1 MGFKLLRVRF
11 RKRYRRSQKQ
21 VEAFSA
27 QTEQT
32 IEQQFFS
39 RFNKLRQVR
48 RFVIGWLLLLVLL
61 IGSVLVQTVLLS
73 GYFQSYRPVPGGIY
87 TEGVLGRFTTAN
99 PLFATTDVDV
109 TVSHLIFNGLLTYN
123 AQARLVNDLSS
134 GYSVD
139 AKGTTYTVHL
149 KPNLTW
155 QDGKPL
161 TAKDVAFTYQTIQ
174 NPDVQSPLLGSWQ
187 GITIA
192 APNPSTV
199 TFKLPGVLAS
209 FPYNLTT
216 GIVPQHLL
224 TSIPPTDLRSA
235 DFNTMHPVGSGAFGW
250 QTIQVSG
257 SDANDQQEQIALLP
271 FKGYQGGKPKLQ
283 EFIVRSY
290 GNPNRLANDL
300 KSGQLTAAEGLST
313 VPPHLANTKA
323 VIEHSFL
330 LSAANMVFFKTSS
343 GQLADKTVRQALVSS
358 TNVPAIVASLSYMTR
373 AVREPLLQGQLAY
386 DPSTTQSGFDLKH
399 ANALLDQDGWVVGQD
414 GIRTKGGKP
423 LKFTLTASDSPEYH
437 AVCKLL
443 QRQWRTSGVDLQLQ
457 FQDSINFQSTL
468 SSHQY
473 DAVLYGISIG
483 ADPDVFVYWDS
494 SQADVRSANRLNLS
508 EYKNAVADDALE
520 AGRTRLSPELR
531 VIKYKPFL
539 QAWQQDAPA
548 VGLYQ
553 PRILYLTNGAVA
565 GLTDHPINSAS
576 DRFENVQNW
585 EIRQAKVTNR

>member
-1 MGFKLLRVRF
+1 MGFKLFRMRF

-32 IEQQFFS
+32 IERQFLG

-61 IGSVLVQTVLLS
+61 IGGVLVQTVLLS

-99 PLFATTDVDV
+99 PLFATTDFEV

-174 NPDVQSPLLGSWQ
+174 NPDIKSPLLGSWQ

-192 APNPSTV
+192 APNPTTV

-224 TSIPPTDLRSA
+224 TSIPPADLRSA
-235 DFNTMHPVGSGAFGW
+235 DFNTMRPVGSGAFAW

-290 GNPNRLANDL
+290 SNPNRLANDL
-300 KSGQLTAAEGLST
+300 KSGQITAAEGLST
-313 VPPHLANTKA
+313 VPAHLANTKA
-323 VIEHSFL
+323 VIQHSFL

-399 ANALLDQDGWVVGQD
+399 ANALLDQDGWVMGQN
-414 GIRTKGGKP
+414 GIRAKDGKP
-423 LKFTLTASDSPEYH
+423 LKFTLTASDSPEYR
-437 AVCKLL
+437 AVCKLV

-508 EYKNAVADDALE
+508 EYKNPIADNALE

-565 GLTDHPINSAS
+565 GLTDHPINSAT
-576 DRFENVQNW
+576 DRFDNVQNW
-585 EIRQAKVTNR
+585 EIRQAKVTNQ

>member
-1 MGFKLLRVRF
+1 MGFKLFRMRF

-32 IEQQFFS
+32 IERQFLG

-61 IGSVLVQTVLLS
+61 IGGVLVQTVLLS

-99 PLFATTDVDV
+99 PLFATTDFDV

-174 NPDVQSPLLGSWQ
+174 NPDIKSPLLGSWQ

-192 APNPSTV
+192 APNPTTV

-224 TSIPPTDLRSA
+224 TSIPPADLRSA
-235 DFNTMHPVGSGAFGW
+235 DFNTMRPVGSGAFAW

-290 GNPNRLANDL
+290 SNPNRLANDL
-300 KSGQLTAAEGLST
+300 KSGQITAAEGLST
-313 VPPHLANTKA
+313 VPAHLANTKA
-323 VIEHSFL
+323 VIQHSFL
-330 LSAANMVFFKTSS
+330 LSAANMVFLKTSS

-399 ANALLDQDGWVVGQD
+399 ANALLDQDGWVMGQN
-414 GIRTKGGKP
+414 GIRAKDGKP
-423 LKFTLTASDSPEYH
+423 LKFTLTASDSPEYR
-437 AVCKLL
+437 AVCKLV

-508 EYKNAVADDALE
+508 EYKNPIADNALE

-565 GLTDHPINSAS
+565 GLTDHPINSAT
-576 DRFENVQNW
+576 DRFDNVQNW
-585 EIRQAKVTNR
+585 EIRQAKVTNQ

>member
-1 MGFKLLRVRF
+1 MGFKLFRMRF

-32 IEQQFFS
+32 IERQFLG

-61 IGSVLVQTVLLS
+61 IGGVLVQTVLLS

-99 PLFATTDVDV
+99 PLFATTDFDV

-174 NPDVQSPLLGSWQ
+174 NPDIKSPLLGSWQ

-192 APNPSTV
+192 APNPTTV

-224 TSIPPTDLRSA
+224 TSIPPADLRSA
-235 DFNTMHPVGSGAFGW
+235 DFNTMRPVGSGAFAW

-290 GNPNRLANDL
+290 SNPNRLANDL
-300 KSGQLTAAEGLST
+300 KSGQITAAEGLST
-313 VPPHLANTKA
+313 VPAHLANTKA
-323 VIEHSFL
+323 VIQHSFL

-399 ANALLDQDGWVVGQD
+399 ANALLDQDGWVMGQN
-414 GIRTKGGKP
+414 GIRAKDGKP
-423 LKFTLTASDSPEYH
+423 LKFTLTASDSPEYR
-437 AVCKLL
+437 AVCKLV

-508 EYKNAVADDALE
+508 EYKNPIADNALE

-565 GLTDHPINSAS
+565 GLTDHPINSAT
-576 DRFENVQNW
+576 DRFDNVQNW
-585 EIRQAKVTNR
+585 EIRQAKVTNQ